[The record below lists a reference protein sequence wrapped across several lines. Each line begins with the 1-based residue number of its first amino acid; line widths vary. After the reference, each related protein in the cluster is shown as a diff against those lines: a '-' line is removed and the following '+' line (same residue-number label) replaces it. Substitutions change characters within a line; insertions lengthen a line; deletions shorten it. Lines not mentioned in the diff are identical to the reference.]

1 MWVRIDE
8 ALSGESTKG
17 VAGCLADRQ
26 NFITHQVTTGM
37 NINSPETFYLS
48 VLKWKIRETV
58 LSRFKTGSTCT
69 AAGMRSAGCRNIPLT
84 NKCIN

>member
-17 VAGCLADRQ
+17 EAGCLADRQ
-26 NFITHQVTTGM
+26 NFITDQVTTGM
-37 NINSPETFYLS
+37 NIKSRATFYLS

-58 LSRFKTGSTCT
+58 LSRCKTGTTSTV
-69 AAGMRSAGCRNIPLT
+69 RSAEGRNILLT
-84 NKCIN
+84 NKCTN